1 MQKKYVPGILMTLF
15 ILSLIVPS
23 TASSESEG
31 TDSYRAF
38 FQTIPDRVDNP
49 DNQLNSEK
57 LKLGTMLFID
67 PRLSRS
73 GLFSCNTCHNLTT
86 GGVDNLP
93 TSIGHGWKSGSRN
106 APTVYNA
113 ALHFTQFW
121 DGRAKDVE
129 EQAQGPVL
137 NPVEMAA
144 SKELVLDRI
153 NTIPEYVALFQKAF
167 PGEKNPVTYENVAR
181 AIGAF
186 ERTLMTPSRFDRF
199 LDGDKNALS
208 SDERKGLDLVVSK
221 GCIACHRGPAMGGE
235 SFQKF
240 NYGDDMGRYE
250 ITKNEVDR
258 KVFKVASWRNVA
270 LTYPYFH
277 DGKVWS
283 LDEAVRIMAEKQL
296 NTKLTDDE
304 VKYIVS
310 FLNSLT
316 GEMAKIDLPVLP
328 PSTDKTPKPDR
339 N

>member
-1 MQKKYVPGILMTLF
+1 MKIKNSLKTLMVFF
-15 ILSLIVPS
+15 ILSLIIPS
-23 TASSESEG
+23 FAWSESSG
-31 TDSYRAF
+31 DDIYKTI
-38 FQTIPDRVDNP
+38 FQPVSDMIDNP
-49 DNQLNSEK
+49 ENPLNPDK

-67 PRLSRS
+67 PRLSKS

-93 TSIGHGWKSGSRN
+93 TSIGHGWKSGNRN
-106 APTVYNA
+106 APTVFNA

-121 DGRAKDVE
+121 DGRARDVE

-137 NPVEMAA
+137 NPGEMAS
-144 SKELVLDRI
+144 SKDLVLERI
-153 NTIPEYVALFQKAF
+153 NTIPEYVSLFKKAF
-167 PGEKNPVTYENVAR
+167 PEEKNPVTYENVAR
-181 AIGAF
+181 AIAAF

-199 LDGDKNALS
+199 LEGDKNALS
-208 SDERKGLDLVVSK
+208 SDERKGLDLVVTK
-221 GCIACHRGPAMGGE
+221 GCIACHRGPAMGGD

-240 NYGDDMGRYE
+240 DYGDDMGRYE
-250 ITKNEVDR
+250 VTKKEADR

-283 LDEAVRIMAEKQL
+283 LDEAVRIMGEKQL
-296 NTKLTDDE
+296 NTKLSDDE
-304 VKYIVS
+304 VRYIVA

-316 GEMAKIDLPVLP
+316 GEMNSIALPMLP
-328 PSTDKTPKPDR
+328 PSTQKTPRPDR

>member
-1 MQKKYVPGILMTLF
+1 MQTRNLVKVLMVLI
-15 ILSLIVPS
+15 ILSTTIPS
-23 TASSESEG
+23 VASSESAGPEFYK
-31 TDSYRAF
+31 SF
-38 FQTIPDRVDNP
+38 FQPISDKVDNP
-49 DNQLNSEK
+49 ENQLNPDK
-57 LKLGTMLFID
+57 LKLGAMLFID
-67 PRLSRS
+67 ARLSRS
-73 GLFSCNTCHNLTT
+73 GLFSCYTCHNLTT

-153 NTIPEYVALFQKAF
+153 NTIPEYVALFKKAF
-167 PGEKNPVTYENVAR
+167 PGEKNPVTYENVAK

-186 ERTLMTPSRFDRF
+186 ERTLITPSRFDRF
-199 LDGDKNALS
+199 LEGDKNALS
-208 SDERKGLDLVVSK
+208 SDERKGLDLVVTK
-221 GCIACHRGPAMGGE
+221 GCIACHRGPAMGGA
-235 SFQKF
+235 SFQRF
-240 NYGDDMGRYE
+240 DYGDDMGRYE
-250 ITKNEVDR
+250 ITKNEADR
-258 KVFKVASWRNVA
+258 KIFKVASWRNVA

-296 NTKLTDDE
+296 NIKLTDEE
-304 VKYIVS
+304 VKYIGA
-310 FLNSLT
+310 FLNALT
-316 GEMAKIDLPVLP
+316 GEMMKVDLPVLP
-328 PSTDKTPKPDR
+328 PSTDKTPRPDR

>member
-1 MQKKYVPGILMTLF
+1 MKKNKFAIIMALF
-15 ILSLIVPS
+15 ILSLIIPS
-23 TASSESEG
+23 LVSSESEG
-31 TDSYRAF
+31 TDSYKAF
-38 FQTIPDRVDNP
+38 FQPIPDKVDNP
-49 DNQLNSEK
+49 ENQLNPDK

-67 PRLSRS
+67 PRLSKS

-106 APTVYNA
+106 APTVFNA

-137 NPVEMAA
+137 NPGEMAA
-144 SKELVLDRI
+144 SQELVLDRI
-153 NTIPEYVALFQKAF
+153 NTIPEYVSLFKKAF
-167 PGEKNPVTYENVAR
+167 PGEKNPVTYENVTR
-181 AIGAF
+181 AIAAF

-199 LDGDKNALS
+199 LEGDKNALS
-208 SDERKGLDLVVSK
+208 SDERKGLDLVVTK

-250 ITKNEVDR
+250 ITKNEEDR
-258 KVFKVASWRNVA
+258 KVFKVASWRNVS

-283 LDEAVRIMAEKQL
+283 LDEAVRIMGEKQL

-304 VKYIVS
+304 VKYIVA

-316 GEMAKIDLPVLP
+316 GEMTKIDLPMLP